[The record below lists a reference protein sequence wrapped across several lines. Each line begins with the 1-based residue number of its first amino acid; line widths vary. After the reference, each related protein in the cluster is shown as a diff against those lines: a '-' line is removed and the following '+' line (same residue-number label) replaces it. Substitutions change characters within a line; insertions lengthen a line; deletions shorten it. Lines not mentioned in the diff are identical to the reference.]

1 MRSSLPRLKYVVSKP
16 FAMNNVTQKGRLPM
30 RDSDEKGVCAEP
42 AADALVDIRDVTV
55 DKSLPREERIAEF
68 VRQIK
73 NPYCFRCGE
82 FIVHTSFANAGPTL
96 EDCMM
101 GILR

>member
-1 MRSSLPRLKYVVSKP
+1 MRHLEKKE
-16 FAMNNVTQKGRLPM
+16 GRA
-30 RDSDEKGVCAEP
+30 DISV
-42 AADALVDIRDVTV
+42 DALVDIRNVTV
-55 DKSLPREERIAEF
+55 DKSLPREDRITEY

-82 FIVHTSFANAGPTL
+82 FVVNTSFAEAGPTL
-96 EDCMM
+96 EDCLM

>member
-1 MRSSLPRLKYVVSKP
+1 MRHH
-16 FAMNNVTQKGRLPM
+16 
-30 RDSDEKGVCAEP
+30 EKKKICADI
-42 AADALVDIRDVTV
+42 AADTLVDIRNVIV
-55 DKSLPREERIAEF
+55 DKTLPRDERIAEY

-82 FIVHTSFANAGPTL
+82 FIVNTSFAEAGPTL
-96 EDCMM
+96 EDCLM